1 MDYFLVM
8 LGEFQSLLEDKVGS
22 VGYIW
27 LSSLMSKRM
36 KSLGETNKR
45 KEEKVEEE
53 INVCVCSSGE

>member
-27 LSSLMSKRM
+27 LSPLMSKRM
-36 KSLGETNKR
+36 KSLGETNER
-45 KEEKVEEE
+45 KEEKVE
-53 INVCVCSSGE
+53 

>member
-27 LSSLMSKRM
+27 LSSLMSK
-36 KSLGETNKR
+36 KNEIFGGDER
-45 KEEKVEEE
+45 KER
-53 INVCVCSSGE
+53 GEGRRRNK